1 MSTVSAESDGTE
13 SGAEAST
20 DEAATAAPA
29 SPPTPPPAP
38 VIPHARLVLL
48 AACLGLFMSFIEVTA
63 AISTLRALQVDMEVA
78 PADLSW
84 VSSTYTLV
92 VAACVLSGGA
102 LGERL
107 GRRRVF
113 LAGVV
118 LIAAGSLVVASAQG
132 YPQVL
137 IGRGISG
144 LGGALVLPTSLALIT
159 TTFFVD
165 LPRMLRYISIWVSI
179 SGVGLAVGPLLGGV
193 LLQSFDWR
201 AVYLVNTP
209 LAVITVLVTLRAVTD
224 SRVPDRPLDLTGQF
238 WAVLGLST
246 LVYGI
251 AAGGRA
257 GYDAPA
263 VVTVLAVAAVA
274 LTALVRTERRRAVP
288 MLDVRM
294 MANSRYTA
302 ALCVAAAAL
311 FVFVGVVFLEVLFLQ
326 RVREFG
332 PLGTG
337 VRLLPAMLAFVAA
350 TASAQRLAGRIRAG
364 RLLAAGSLLTT
375 VAALVLLRQQPDGSY
390 AVTALG
396 LVLAGLGSGLVVAPS
411 TAAAFEVVEG
421 PQMGA
426 ASSAV
431 TAFRQVGSV
440 LATAV
445 LGAVLAVRFLGVLPA
460 RLAEHRLPGPV
471 IDQVVA
477 VARDGGSASG
487 RSTPQITQAVAEA
500 FTAGV
505 HSALWVVAGVSFG
518 AAVLASALLARRAPQ
533 ER

>member
-1 MSTVSAESDGTE
+1 MSTGAPLNTGTPLTT
-13 SGAEAST
+13 GA
-20 DEAATAAPA
+20 
-29 SPPTPPPAP
+29 PPAP
-38 VIPHARLVLL
+38 VVPHGRLVLL

-63 AISTLRALQVDMEVA
+63 AISTLRALQVDMQVA

-102 LGERL
+102 LGERF

-113 LAGVV
+113 ITGTV
-118 LIAAGSLVVASAQG
+118 LIAAGSLVVASAQS

-165 LPRMLRYISIWVSI
+165 LPRMLRYIAVWVSV
-179 SGVGLAVGPLLGGV
+179 SGVGLAVGPLLGGT
-193 LLQSFDWR
+193 LLQTWNWR

-209 LAVITVLVTLRAVTD
+209 LAVITVAVTLRAVAE
-224 SRVPDRPLDLTGQF
+224 SRVPDRPLDLAGQF

-251 AAGGRA
+251 AVGGRA
-257 GYDAPA
+257 GYDDP
-263 VVTVLAVAAVA
+263 VVIAVLAVAAVS
-274 LTALVRTERRRAVP
+274 LTALVLTERRRAVP

-294 MANSRYTA
+294 MANARYTA

-326 RVREFG
+326 RVRAFG
-332 PLGTG
+332 PLDTG
-337 VRLLPAMLAFVAA
+337 IRLLPAMLAFVAA
-350 TASAQRLAGRIRAG
+350 TATAQRLAGRVRAG
-364 RLLAAGSLLTT
+364 RLLATGSLVTT
-375 VAALVLLRQQPDGSY
+375 AAALVLLGQQPDGSY

-431 TAFRQVGSV
+431 TAFRQIGSV
-440 LATAV
+440 LATAI
-445 LGAVLAVRFLGVLPA
+445 LGAVLAVRFLGTLPDRLTAHHLPA
-460 RLAEHRLPGPV
+460 PV
-471 IDQVVA
+471 VDQVVS
-477 VARDGGSASG
+477 VARSGG
-487 RSTPQITQAVAEA
+487 RSTGRSSPQITGAVGDA

-518 AAVLASALLARRAPQ
+518 AAVLAWTLLARRLPKEATAR
-533 ER
+533 E

>member
-1 MSTVSAESDGTE
+1 MSTVSADSDGT
-13 SGAEAST
+13 GAPAEA
-20 DEAATAAPA
+20 PA
-29 SPPTPPPAP
+29 AP
-38 VIPHARLVLL
+38 VIPYARLVLL

-63 AISTLRALQVDMEVA
+63 AISTLRALQVDMGVA

-102 LGERL
+102 LGERF

-113 LAGVV
+113 LTGVV
-118 LIAAGSLVVASAQG
+118 LLAAGSLVVASAHG

-137 IGRGISG
+137 VGRGISG

-165 LPRMLRYISIWVSI
+165 LPRMLRYISVWVAV
-179 SGVGLAVGPLLGGV
+179 SGVGLAVGPLLGGT
-193 LLQSFDWR
+193 LLEVSGWR

-209 LAVITVLVTLRAVTD
+209 LAVVTVLVTLRAVAE
-224 SRVPDRPLDLTGQF
+224 SRVPGRPLDLAGQL
-238 WAVLGLST
+238 WAVLGLSA

-251 AAGGRA
+251 AVGGRA
-257 GYDAPA
+257 GYGDP
-263 VVTVLAVAAVA
+263 VVAGVLVVAVAALA
-274 LTALVRTERRRAVP
+274 ALVRTELRAPLP

-294 MANSRYTA
+294 MRDGRYAA

-326 RVREFG
+326 RVQGVG

-350 TASAQRLAGRIRAG
+350 TAGAQRLAGRVRAG
-364 RLLAAGSLLTT
+364 RLLAAGSSLTT
-375 VAALVLLRQQPDGSY
+375 VAALVLLLQRAGGAYP
-390 AVTALG
+390 VTGIG

-411 TAAAFEVVEG
+411 TAAAFEVVPGEK
-421 PQMGA
+421 MSA

-445 LGAVLAVRFLGVLPA
+445 LGAVLAVRFLDVLPA
-460 RLAEHRLPGPV
+460 RLAGRRVPP
-471 IDQVVA
+471 QVADRVVE
-477 VARDGGSASG
+477 VARTGGSAKG
-487 RSTPQITQAVAEA
+487 RSAQPITDAVASA

-505 HSALWVVAGVSFG
+505 HSALWVVAGASC
-518 AAVLASALLARRAPQ
+518 AAALLAALLLARRPPADTV
-533 ER
+533 